1 MYDKIHLFL
10 ILITDLSEKIH
21 FSGHFSCV
29 INKGKKF
36 SKYFPV
42 CKIHATENYMR
53 EGIGR

>member
-42 CKIHATENYMR
+42 CKIQPTENYMR